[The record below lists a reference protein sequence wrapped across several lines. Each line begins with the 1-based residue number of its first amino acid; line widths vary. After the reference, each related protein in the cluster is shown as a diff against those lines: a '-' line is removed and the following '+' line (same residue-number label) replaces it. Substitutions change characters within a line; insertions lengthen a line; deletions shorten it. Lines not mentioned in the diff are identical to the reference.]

1 MNKQAILD
9 ATRQDVS
16 DSIAQPVRDVTGSPL
31 VLAAG
36 VGTLGAGAGML
47 GWNVLV
53 NTARSLGRLPARK
66 LFGVSNAE
74 WNAMMDEAQDER
86 SYRYIMP
93 TAAGL
98 LAAGGILALNYNP
111 RESGNGLLSWYPSV
125 KTAAMH
131 KSASIKKLAEQIP
144 MEYIGPIPKIDYNK
158 PISLLAARDMFSNNP
173 NLANED
179 YVRNFGKATTMATLN
194 QTGCLNPMPG
204 QFESVAQ
211 DKFMNKFTLEGI
223 TDIGV
228 KTALANTAARM
239 LTGVVGAVSPLPQ
252 DVRET
257 LIDGTT
263 LATALISIIK

>member
-74 WNAMMDEAQDER
+74 WNNMMDEAQDEK

-125 KTAAMH
+125 KTASM
-131 KSASIKKLAEQIP
+131 KKQAAFDKFADEFF
-144 MEYIGPIPKIDYNK
+144 EYGGYVPTIDYNK
-158 PISLLAARDMFSNNP
+158 PVDINAARSLFDNNP
-173 NLANED
+173 NLKDDPYVVHFGDAVLMNAANNAGC
-179 YVRNFGKATTMATLN
+179 YNPTM
-194 QTGCLNPMPG
+194 G
-204 QFESVAQ
+204 QIESSAA
-211 DKFMNKFTLEGI
+211 DKFMTKFTLGGI
-223 TDIGV
+223 ADIGI
-228 KTALANTAARM
+228 KTALANTAAK
-239 LTGVVGAVSPLPQ
+239 LFTGVVGPIASLAP
-252 DVRET
+252 DTREK
-257 LIDGTT
+257 IVDWTT
-263 LATALISIIK
+263 LGTALVSIIK